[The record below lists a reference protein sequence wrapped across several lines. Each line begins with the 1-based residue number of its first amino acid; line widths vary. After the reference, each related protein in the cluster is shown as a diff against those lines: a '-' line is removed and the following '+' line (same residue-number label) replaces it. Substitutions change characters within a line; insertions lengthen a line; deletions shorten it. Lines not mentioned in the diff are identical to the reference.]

1 MSRVTRKPGF
11 AVTDE
16 VKHKRGCATAEDSL
30 RLDILDVCN
39 NFVAKIKALI
49 SCAVT
54 VKLICTFAF
63 RLCKISPSFIYGA
76 AHISGVQLPCL

>member
-1 MSRVTRKPGF
+1 MYISHMSCVLRKPVF
-11 AVTDE
+11 EVTDE

-39 NFVAKIKALI
+39 NYVAKIKALI

-63 RLCKISPSFIYGA
+63 AYAK
-76 AHISGVQLPCL
+76 